1 MNPIELVRSRWLDT
15 DQVLFCVYI
24 DRGEVLVNENAK
36 IERGEYAAIF
46 FEKAWSIKDLLY
58 GQKDNFFL
66 RGQRRKSRAGIPRS
80 QSERRIRFI
89 FPARGYSRIISL
101 IFDNQS

>member
-1 MNPIELVRSRWLDT
+1 MK
-15 DQVLFCVYI
+15 
-24 DRGEVLVNENAK
+24 NAE

-46 FEKAWSIKDLLY
+46 FEQAWSIKDLLY

-66 RGQRRKSRAGIPRS
+66 RGQRGKSRARLPRS

-89 FPARGYSRIISL
+89 FPTRKFSRIIRL
-101 IFDNQS
+101 IFYYQSW

>member
-1 MNPIELVRSRWLDT
+1 MK
-15 DQVLFCVYI
+15 
-24 DRGEVLVNENAK
+24 NAE

-46 FEKAWSIKDLLY
+46 FEQAWSIKDLLH

-66 RGQRRKSRAGIPRS
+66 WGQRGKSRAGLPRS

-89 FPARGYSRIISL
+89 FPARGFSRMISL
-101 IFDNQS
+101 IFDYQS

>member
-1 MNPIELVRSRWLDT
+1 MFGQDGWIQTKFSFALN
-15 DQVLFCVYI
+15 
-24 DRGEVLVNENAK
+24 DRDEVLVNENAK

-46 FEKAWSIKDLLY
+46 FEQAWSIKDLLY

-66 RGQRRKSRAGIPRS
+66 RGQRGKSRAGLPRS

-89 FPARGYSRIISL
+89 FPLADSAL
-101 IFDNQS
+101 